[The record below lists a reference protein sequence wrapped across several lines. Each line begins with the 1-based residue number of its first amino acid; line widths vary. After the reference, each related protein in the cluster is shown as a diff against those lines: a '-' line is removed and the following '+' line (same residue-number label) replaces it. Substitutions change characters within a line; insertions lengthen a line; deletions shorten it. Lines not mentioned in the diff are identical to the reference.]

1 MGRRLGHG
9 ILWILVCVVSA
20 GAQGVITTFA
30 GSKWIYRN
38 DSGMALTAPLGY
50 VQGAVADRAGNVLVA
65 DPDNHIVVRLTP
77 DGRASIVAGNGIAG
91 FSGDGGPATSA
102 SLAAPQGVALDSA
115 GNLYIAVTSSGRIRK
130 VTPSGIISTVVGNG
144 KLGASG
150 DGGPATAAAMYL
162 PEGVAADLAGNIY
175 VADTENHRVRKV
187 DRAGIIT
194 TVAGIG
200 AAGFAGDNGPAI
212 AASFNEP
219 VALAVDSSGNVYV
232 VDRKNER
239 IRKIS
244 PAGVITTVVGG
255 RTGAIGDG
263 GPATAARLSY
273 PCGVTV
279 TADGTLYIADSGN
292 HRIRKVTPSGIIS
305 TVAGNGQRSYSG
317 DRGPATQAAVNQP
330 EGVAVDAAGNIFIS
344 DTFNYVVRKV
354 DVAGIITTVAGSRT
368 FKFGGDGDPAISAS
382 LNSPQGLALDSS
394 GNLFISDMFNH
405 RVRKVSTKGIIT
417 TVLGTGVVASSG
429 DGGPATAASINETY
443 GVAADR
449 FGNLYVADSTGN
461 RVRKVA
467 PNGIVTTVAGG
478 TGSGGDGGP
487 ATAATLHG
495 VWSVAADSAG
505 NFYLS
510 EPTANRVRKV
520 TVSTGIITTFA
531 GNGVAAF
538 AGDNGPA
545 TQASLNYPYGLAF
558 DQQDNLYIADQN
570 NQRVRKVTAAGIIT
584 TVAGNGKPGYSGDN
598 GPATAASLAD
608 PAGVVVDA
616 LGNLYI
622 ANEGSG
628 TVRKVANGVI
638 STVAGN
644 GAYGS
649 SGDGGPGAAAALSSP
664 EGLAVD
670 AVGNLYISDSYEGRV
685 RMVLAAKPSFT
696 VAPAKLS
703 FSVAAGASAIGAQQ
717 ISVASTV
724 SGLTW
729 NAGGAT
735 ESGGAWLAVS
745 PPAGAAPGA
754 ITVSVNVAGLSPGSY
769 RGSVTIVSPLANPM
783 TQTVQVDLT
792 VQAAAQPQL
801 TAEPASLTFEVATGS
816 GDPPPQTVR
825 VGNGGGGTL
834 AWTARAETASGNWL
848 SVSPASGSASAG
860 SPTSVLVSA
869 KVASLAPGV
878 YSGSVKLESPATG
891 QAQTVTVSLLLA
903 QLTQTILVSQTGL
916 QFTGVEG
923 GTAAPSQS
931 IGVLNIGQGAMSWTA
946 TASTLSGGNWLSVS
960 PASGRSDAGSL
971 VVPMTD
977 VNVDVTGLKAGQ
989 YSGLIRIEAASANNS
1004 PQLVTVVLNV
1014 LPAGTN
1020 PGPLVRPTGLIF
1032 AARAGT
1038 SSPGSQTVR
1047 LATAVPG
1054 RLEVRGGLLTFDG
1067 ANWLEVVPRNPVVA
1081 PTEPRDV
1088 TVQPTL
1094 GSLAAGVYRGALTFL
1109 FADGSSSQVVDV
1121 LFVVVGGQAGAAGR
1135 EPWWDAE
1142 ADADT
1147 ATCTPQRLQAVHRS
1161 LGSNFSSPAGWPSPI
1176 EVQVVDDCGAP
1187 ATAATV
1193 VASFSNGDPPLPL
1206 ASLRNG
1212 TYVAT
1217 WRPGTAS
1224 GQVVVTVRAIQPPL
1238 AQAEVQARGSVG
1250 ANATAPALYSGGIV
1264 NGASFA
1270 AGGAVAP
1277 GSIVA
1282 VFGRNLAS
1290 GLNYAAQKPLET
1302 TLGGAT
1308 LNIGGRDAPLFFSS
1322 DGQINAQVPFELMP
1336 NTRHSAVVKT
1346 RRDAAGPETYAVPET
1361 LTVAAAQPGIF
1372 TVNQQGR
1379 GQGVIMDVKNQLV
1392 DAGNPVTAGDVVVI
1406 YCTGMGATQ
1415 PTVVSGQAAPSAEPL
1430 ARVAGPVTATVGGKP
1445 AAVQFAGLTPGFIGL
1460 YQVNV
1465 QIPEGVTPGSAVPL
1479 VVTSGSVPSNTVTLG
1494 VR

>member
-30 GSKWIYRN
+30 GSQWIYRN
-38 DSGMALTAPLGY
+38 DSGMALTAPLSY
-50 VQGAVADRAGNVLVA
+50 VQGAVTDRAGNVLVA
-65 DPDNHIVVRLTP
+65 DSYNHIVVRITP
-77 DGRASIVAGNGIAG
+77 DGRLSIVAGNGIAG

-102 SLAAPQGVALDSA
+102 SLVLPYGLALDSA
-115 GNLYIAVTSSGRIRK
+115 GNLYIATAGSGRIRR
-130 VTPSGIISTVVGNG
+130 VTPSGIIGTVVGSG
-144 KLGASG
+144 RLGASG
-150 DGGPATAAAMYL
+150 DGGPATAATTNF
-162 PEGVAADLAGNIY
+162 PEGVAVDLAGNLY
-175 VADTENHRVRKV
+175 VADTLNHRVRKV

-194 TVAGIG
+194 TLAGIG
-200 AAGFAGDNGPAI
+200 VAGLSGDNGPAI
-212 AASFNEP
+212 AATLNEP
-219 VALAVDSSGNVYV
+219 AGLAVDSAGNVYV
-232 VDRKNER
+232 VDRKNNC

-244 PAGVITTVVGG
+244 AAGVITTVVGG
-255 RTGAIGDG
+255 GTAAVGDG

-273 PCGVTV
+273 PCGVAV
-279 TADGTLYIADSGN
+279 TADGTLYIADSG
-292 HRIRKVTPSGIIS
+292 HRIRKVTPNGIIS

-382 LNSPQGLALDSS
+382 LNSPQSLALDSS

-405 RVRKVSTKGIIT
+405 RVRKVSPKGIIT
-417 TVLGTGVVASSG
+417 TVLGNGVVATSG
-429 DGGPATAASINETY
+429 DGGPATSASINETY

-449 FGNLYVADSTGN
+449 FGNLYVADSTGY

-478 TGSGGDGGP
+478 GSGGDGGP
-487 ATAATLHG
+487 ATAAFLSM
-495 VWSVAADSAG
+495 VWCVAVDSVG
-505 NFYLS
+505 NFYFS
-510 EPTANRVRKV
+510 GPTANRVRKV
-520 TVSTGIITTFA
+520 AVSSGILTTFA
-531 GNGVAAF
+531 GNGVAAY

-558 DQQDNLYIADQN
+558 DQQDNLYIADQS
-570 NQRVRKVTAAGIIT
+570 NQRVRKVTTAGIIT
-584 TVAGNGKPGYSGDN
+584 TVAGSGKPGYSGDN
-598 GPATAASLAD
+598 GQATAAALAD
-608 PAGVVVDA
+608 PRGVVVDA

-622 ANEGSG
+622 SNEGSG
-628 TVRKVANGVI
+628 HVRKVAPNGVI

-644 GAYGS
+644 GAYGT
-649 SGDGGPGAAAALSSP
+649 SGDGGPGAAAALSYP
-664 EGLAVD
+664 GGLAVD
-670 AVGNLYISDSYEGRV
+670 SVGNLYISDSGADRI
-685 RMVLAAKPSFT
+685 RMVLAAAPSFT
-696 VAPAKLS
+696 VAPARLT
-703 FSVAAGASAIGAQQ
+703 FSAAAGAAAVAAQQ

-729 NAGGAT
+729 NAAAAT

-754 ITVSVNVAGLSPGSY
+754 TMVSVNLAGLSPGSY
-769 RGSVTIVSPLANPM
+769 RGSVTMVSPLAKPM
-783 TQTVQVDLT
+783 TQTVPVDLT

-816 GDPPPQTVR
+816 GDPSPQTVR

-848 SVSPASGSASAG
+848 SVSPASGNASAG
-860 SPTSVLVSA
+860 SPSSVLVSA
-869 KVASLAPGV
+869 KVAGLAPGV
-878 YSGSVKLESPATG
+878 YSGAVKLESPATG

-916 QFTGVEG
+916 QFTGVGG

-977 VNVDVTGLKAGQ
+977 VNVDVTGLKPGQ

-1004 PQLVTVVLNV
+1004 PQSVTVDLNV

-1067 ANWLEVVPRNPVVA
+1067 ANWLDVVPRNPVVA
-1081 PTEPRDV
+1081 PAEPRDV

-1109 FADGSSSQVVDV
+1109 FADGSPSQVVDV
-1121 LFVVVGGQAGAAGR
+1121 LFVVFGGQAGAAGR

-1147 ATCTPQRLQAVHRS
+1147 ATCTPQRLQAVQRS
-1161 LGSNFSSPAGWPSPI
+1161 LGSNFSTPAGWASPI

-1290 GLNYAAQKPLET
+1290 GLNYAVQKPLET

-1322 DGQINAQVPFELMP
+1322 DGQINAQVPFELVP

-1346 RRDAAGPETYAVPET
+1346 RRDAAGPETYAVPES

-1372 TVNQQGR
+1372 TVNQQGT

-1430 ARVAGPVTATVGGKP
+1430 AHVAGPVTATVGGKP
-1445 AAVQFAGLTPGFIGL
+1445 AVVQFAGLTPGFIGL

-1465 QIPEGVTPGSAVPL
+1465 QIPEGVTAGSAVPL
-1479 VVTSGSVPSNTVTLG
+1479 VVTSGGVPSNTVTLG
-1494 VR
+1494 IR